1 MRYGSLLHATIV
13 ALCACASLC
22 ALQGC
27 AARSTMT
34 GLDRKEVHLDEISS
48 AEKTLLRQNISK
60 ELSEGLNRYQLSAGD
75 ELEVMYHISL
85 TTESEDYVLGV
96 SDEVSIEFF
105 YQPQMNRTVKVRP
118 DGKVTVPIH
127 GDIHAAGLKPAE
139 LADNIAREFSDI
151 FSDPEVTVTVN
162 KYTSKIDDLKKAI
175 TNAPRG
181 QAKTF
186 PVSPDGYV
194 YLPLLDGVKASGKTV
209 DVLET
214 ELNAEY
220 GKQFNNLEISLLIE
234 SITANRAFIF
244 GEVQRP
250 GPLEMPKPMTVLQ
263 AVAMAGGPLATGAM
277 SRVKVL
283 TWNERNEPVLRTV
296 NLQNVLHDMKV
307 EEDFIVPN
315 NSIIYVP
322 MTKIAKL
329 DQYVDQYIKKLFLY
343 NGANLGFSY
352 ELHREPVRG
361 ADLESETQ
369 QNFFQYYR

>member
-1 MRYGSLLHATIV
+1 MRYGPIYVIV
-13 ALCACASLC
+13 SAFCAFAVSFTV
-22 ALQGC
+22 QGC
-27 AARSTMT
+27 ATRSKMQ
-34 GLDRKEVHLDEISS
+34 GLDRKEVYLDEISS
-48 AEKTLLRQNISK
+48 TEKTMLRQNICK
-60 ELSEGLNRYQLSAGD
+60 ELNEGLNRYRLSAGD
-75 ELEVMYHISL
+75 VLEVMYHISL
-85 TTESEDYVLGV
+85 TTEAEDYVLGV

-139 LADNIAREFSDI
+139 LAENIAREFSDI
-151 FSDPEVTVTVN
+151 FTDPRVTVTVN

-194 YLPLLDGVKASGKTV
+194 YLPLLEGRKASGKTI
-209 DVLET
+209 DVLEK
-214 ELNAEY
+214 EINDEY
-220 GKQFNNLEISLLIE
+220 RKQFNNLEISLLIE

-244 GEVQRP
+244 GEVGSP
-250 GPLEMPKPMTVLQ
+250 GPIAMPKPMTVLQ
-263 AVAMAGGPLATGAM
+263 AVAMAGGALETG
-277 SRVKVL
+277 SLSKVKVL
-283 TWNERNEPVLRTV
+283 TWNERNEPELRTV
-296 NLQNVLHDMKV
+296 NLQNVMHKMKI

-322 MTKIAKL
+322 MTTIAKL

-352 ELHREPVRG
+352 ELHREPVKG